1 MKNRLLLVVLVTS
14 LAVFIAA
21 VIALAVR
28 HPRGA
33 TVAPPPVVQKPE
45 PPPPPPQKPYEWNTY
60 HGNSALTGVA
70 DVSLPEQL
78 DVLWRFKAGAPVR
91 ETPVIAGERL
101 FFPTAHGAV
110 IAADFNGQRV
120 WSQVLLT
127 GAQNNGE
134 PVRERIESPVAYFD
148 GVVYVGTSRG
158 VLYALDAATGVE
170 KWRAEVDGPILGTPN
185 YGHNKAGVAVVYV
198 IGRAHAVL
206 YAFDASN
213 GHVLSKSDEIERC
226 DGSPS
231 VSADAV
237 VFGSCA
243 AALHVFSTDTG
254 KLLRSIPI
262 DEDSQVAGGVAMEG
276 GRAFSGCRSGKI
288 LEFDV
293 SAGKILWTNPE
304 SKVEV
309 FSTPALSKEW
319 VIASSSDG
327 NVYGLDR
334 AAGTTRWRFD
344 TKGDP
349 SSPVIAGD
357 KVVVAADG
365 ELFLLRLGDGAK
377 LWSLKVSDEITP
389 PSVAPGKAFVG
400 SEDGTVVAFGPAAK
414 PVETQSEK
422 GTP

>member
-1 MKNRLLLVVLVTS
+1 MKNRLLSVVLVTS
-14 LAVFIAA
+14 VAVFVAA
-21 VIALAVR
+21 LIALAVR
-28 HPRGA
+28 HPRST
-33 TVAPPPVVQKPE
+33 TVLPPPVAQKPE
-45 PPPPPPQKPYEWNTY
+45 LPPVPEKPFEWNTY
-60 HGNSALTGVA
+60 HGNCTLTGVA

-78 DVLWRFKAGAPVR
+78 DVLWRFKAGAAVR

-101 FFPTAHGAV
+101 FFPTAHGEV

-134 PVRERIESPVAYFD
+134 PVHERIESPVAYFD

-158 VLYALDAATGVE
+158 ILYALDAQTGAE
-170 KWRAEVDGPILGTPN
+170 KWRAEIDGPILGTPN
-185 YGHNKAGVAVVYV
+185 YGRNKAGAAIVYV

-206 YAFDASN
+206 YALDAAN
-213 GHVLSKSDEIERC
+213 GQVLSKSDEIERC

-231 VSADAV
+231 VSPDAV

-243 AALHVFSTDTG
+243 AALHVFSTETG

-262 DEDSQVAGGVAMEG
+262 DEDSQVAGGVAMDG
-276 GRAFSGCRSGKI
+276 DRAFSGCRSGKI
-288 LEFDV
+288 LQFDV
-293 SAGKILWTNPE
+293 NAGKILWTNPE

-327 NVYGLDR
+327 NVYGIDR
-334 AAGTTRWRFD
+334 AAGATRWRFD

-349 SSPVIAGD
+349 SSPVIAQD
-357 KVVVAADG
+357 KVLVAADG
-365 ELFLLRLGDGAK
+365 ELFLLRLRDGTK

-389 PSVAPGKAFVG
+389 PSVAPGKVFVG
-400 SEDGTVVAFGPAAK
+400 SEDGTVVAFGP
-414 PVETQSEK
+414 VEKREGGAGS
-422 GTP
+422 